1 MLHNPGFGIFEAA
14 SRGGSGCGGERW
26 LRSKLSQLGCDVS
39 CFRKLIHTPY
49 RPECRV
55 GIREPSDETPER
67 PTRSLRGTRERERTR
82 LRLVNFLR
90 WSSHPTAIGRYMKA
104 CRAPSTCHKATEEN
118 LSRIDTLA
126 WSYPKV
132 RIVDPWVVNPLLS
145 FETGAS
151 FLIWRVGSRGAMT
164 GRHMSRILSL
174 SNATFF
180 KPRRQVLKGREL
192 LEMAASL
199 PQTRG
204 VWNVL
209 RLNSDRGG
217 DATAVN
223 GALRSSFCGPL
234 MWVAL
239 PFIFNA
245 AINRCHHCHVCEN
258 CHVCVNYHFHS
269 CST

>member
-1 MLHNPGFGIFEAA
+1 M
-14 SRGGSGCGGERW
+14 
-26 LRSKLSQLGCDVS
+26 
-39 CFRKLIHTPY
+39 
-49 RPECRV
+49 

-132 RIVDPWVVNPLLS
+132 RIVEPWVVNPLLS
-145 FETGAS
+145 FETGSS
-151 FLIWRVGSRGAMT
+151 FLIWRAGSRGAMT

-223 GALRSSFCGPL
+223 GASRSSFCGPL
-234 MWVAL
+234 MWVA
-239 PFIFNA
+239 
-245 AINRCHHCHVCEN
+245 
-258 CHVCVNYHFHS
+258 
-269 CST
+269 

>member
-1 MLHNPGFGIFEAA
+1 MVRHNLYNLLHSLGIRIFEAA
-14 SRGGSGCGGERW
+14 SRGGSGCEGERW

-126 WSYPKV
+126 WSYPKA
-132 RIVDPWVVNPLLS
+132 DWPLQTCMS
-145 FETGAS
+145 RHHNAGCHPRGHSYTEEGGAS
-151 FLIWRVGSRGAMT
+151 PVPGGSWLAQVPCPSAPSPTRT
-164 GRHMSRILSL
+164 
-174 SNATFF
+174 
-180 KPRRQVLKGREL
+180 PRQRERWL
-192 LEMAASL
+192 TIAS
-199 PQTRG
+199 
-204 VWNVL
+204 
-209 RLNSDRGG
+209 S
-217 DATAVN
+217 
-223 GALRSSFCGPL
+223 
-234 MWVAL
+234 
-239 PFIFNA
+239 
-245 AINRCHHCHVCEN
+245 
-258 CHVCVNYHFHS
+258 
-269 CST
+269 

>member
-1 MLHNPGFGIFEAA
+1 MVAKE
-14 SRGGSGCGGERW
+14 RGGCARNFPS
-26 LRSKLSQLGCDVS
+26 SDVTS
-39 CFRKLIHTPY
+39 AAFVSSFIPRIDQSAEWESESRL
-49 RPECRV
+49 
-55 GIREPSDETPER
+55 
-67 PTRSLRGTRERERTR
+67 TRHPRDRRGVCEERERERTR